1 MKRVVLAWALW
12 GFALY
17 LTAPIIP
24 YFMDSLGNGALYLAL
39 SQAFGTALIPVA
51 YFASRRVRPSIIAS
65 AFLFAYAIGLATMTT
80 KSLLSALLVSAYWGA
95 VPAFYSAMRD
105 EKGGW
110 ALSMAPGI
118 VLPVLGS
125 LDLPVTS
132 VMASVSAAIAGLIT
146 LVSELDRVPQTPA
159 RTKSRV
165 NPLSA
170 LLIVAIAMAYPVS
183 FTAFGLSEF
192 QAGVTVSLGYAVGMA
207 LTALNDFRAFLTGL
221 FAFSTISFASVTGLA
236 SWALGLTEALLAYS
250 VEDVE
255 DMASSAK
262 LSAFESLSYLWGYSV
277 AFLLSGIAFLLPIL
291 AGGLAVIYALLL
303 VVLALSAHV
312 VVKLFRVLMVKR
324 DISLRGIELE
334 GPVEPYFKVS

>member
-17 LTAPIIP
+17 LTAPTIP

-39 SQAFGTALIPVA
+39 SQAFGTALIPLA
-51 YFASRRVRPSIIAS
+51 YFASKRVRPSVVAS
-65 AFLFAYAIGLATMTT
+65 AFLFAYAVGLATMPT
-80 KSLLSALLVSAYWGA
+80 KSILSALLVSAYWGA

-110 ALSMAPGI
+110 AISMVPGA
-118 VLPVLGS
+118 VLPLLGS
-125 LDLPVTS
+125 LDPTTTS
-132 VMASVSAAIAGLIT
+132 IVAGVSAALAGIIALN
-146 LVSELDRVPQTPA
+146 SELDRVPQAA
-159 RTKSRV
+159 RSDVRV
-165 NPLSA
+165 NPLPA

-183 FTAFGLSEF
+183 FTAFGLSEL
-192 QAGVTVSLGYAVGMA
+192 QAGVALSIGYAVGIA

-221 FAFSTISFASVTGLA
+221 FAFSTISFAPVTGLA

-250 VEDVE
+250 VEDAE
-255 DMASSAK
+255 DIASSAR
-262 LSAFESLSYLWGYSV
+262 LATFESLSYLWGFGV

-291 AGGLAVIYALLL
+291 AGGLAVFYALLL
-303 VVLALSAHV
+303 PVLALTVPV
-312 VVKLFRVLMVKR
+312 VVKLFRVLTVKR
-324 DISLRGIELE
+324 DMSLRGVELE